1 MQSDPVN
8 GTVAYLG
15 DTELLVPAGS
25 TVVSGQRTY
34 TVLGHAVAVRTATT
48 GVTGSVMTWLDTDP
62 QGTAEIS
69 ENPTTGATTTRLF
82 DAFGNP
88 RGTPVTWASN
98 DGFLNQPTD
107 SLTGLDDLGA
117 RVYRPTLGRFLSE
130 DSVFDASDPQ
140 QDDGYSYSRNN
151 PATAADPS
159 GLHAVDDNGET
170 DPYWAAVQRQN
181 VQHGC
186 SDCGSN
192 GGDNYTGGDTGGYY
206 GGYASP
212 SDVPPDQASSTAVQ
226 HAATPN
232 PVFQPNALSKAG
244 GGLAI
249 INARI
254 NKLMRLSNT
263 VDADSTAGWASPAA
277 AQLAP
282 RSCGMSCHLSSLATL
297 IGDSGSLALTAT
309 VHLFNA
315 LRAPQN
321 AAKQLGVSIGYCG
334 NAGAGAGFGGSG
346 EVCQWQTP
354 SGQTGTTFTYGYGPS
369 GPAGFGAGGTIA
381 FSNAT
386 QVGDLGGAFSA
397 RGGSI
402 DTPIGGGQG
411 TLSTGNSPINGRH
424 IWVANLGASWGEG
437 VLLQQLTTITTVKDV
452 QN

>member
-263 VDADSTAGWASPAA
+263 VDAAVTAINNDPDYNQQIQEMDAVLNPPPPAPVHHHHCGFFCSMGHVASSVGHAVSRAADDVGSALGAA
-277 AQLAP
+277 AKWTYNHIDTIASALTVCSAVP
-282 RSCGMSCHLSSLATL
+282 GVDFVCGP
-297 IGDSGSLALTAT
+297 LALAAT
-309 VHLFNA
+309 GIA
-315 LRAPQN
+315 LYKN
-321 AAKQLGVSIGYCG
+321 GSKCI
-334 NAGAGAGFGGSG
+334 GGSG
-346 EVCQWQTP
+346 
-354 SGQTGTTFTYGYGPS
+354 SGCLAAGTDLLGVGATSAGDWSPGESFHGP
-369 GPAGFGAGGTIA
+369 FGI
-381 FSNAT
+381 
-386 QVGDLGGAFSA
+386 SA
-397 RGGSI
+397 RTWGHMGRAA
-402 DTPIGGGQG
+402 IGGFMFGSG
-411 TLSTGNSPINGRH
+411 G
-424 IWVANLGASWGEG
+424 WEG
-437 VLLQQLTTITTVKDV
+437 WP
-452 QN
+452 